1 MRRILLSFLRNAG
14 YLLDHLDSKLS
25 VSNKDKKYRIRQTMQ
40 RLKMLPRDGSATG
53 LNAGSQPSGTRLGG
67 ATASDDGE
75 LCDDRS
81 AGA

>member
-1 MRRILLSFLRNAG
+1 MRHILLSLLRNAG

-25 VSNKDKKYRIRQTMQ
+25 VSKNRKYRIRQTMQ

-67 ATASDDGE
+67 ATASVDGE

-81 AGA
+81 AGT